1 MKILYS
7 YRTEEERDYVAK
19 ALSEHEVT
27 FHDGSLQEGDWNGE
41 GIEILSIFVN
51 STVGKE
57 EFEKLPDLK
66 FIAGRST
73 GFDHIDLELAKEKG
87 VVVSNVPAYGEH
99 TVAEF
104 AFALLL
110 TISRKIPEATKRV
123 KQEKSFSPD
132 GLAGFDLCEKTI
144 GILGTGKIGK
154 NAIKIAKGFGMKVL
168 AFDMYPDKKFAE
180 EINYEYVELDELLEK
195 SDILSLHLPE
205 NDDTHKI
212 LNKEKFAQMK
222 KGMILINTARGSL
235 IDSEALLWALEENII
250 SFAGLDVLSEEADIF
265 NDHSNNQKETELN
278 QKLIQHSRVLITPH
292 VGFNTKE
299 ATQRIIDTSLLN
311 IEKFE
316 TGEPQNIVS
325 G

>member
-19 ALSEHEVT
+19 TLSEYEVI
-27 FHDGSLQEGDWNGE
+27 FHDGSLQNGDWNGKDV
-41 GIEILSIFVN
+41 EILSIFVN

-73 GFDHIDLELAKEKG
+73 GYDHIDLKLAKEKG

-110 TISRKIPEATKRV
+110 TISRKIPEATNRV
-123 KQEKSFSPD
+123 REENSFNPN
-132 GLAGFDLCEKTI
+132 GLAGFDLSEKTI

-180 EINYEYVELDELLEK
+180 EMNYEYVELDELLEK

-212 LNKEKFAQMK
+212 LNKEKFEK
-222 KGMILINTARGSL
+222 TKPGTVLINTARGSL
-235 IDSEALLWALEENII
+235 IDSEALLWALDENII

-265 NDHSNNQKETELN
+265 NDHPNNQKEAELN
-278 QKLIQHSRVLITPH
+278 QKLIQHPNVLITPH

-299 ATQRIIDTSLLN
+299 ASQRIIDTSLEN
-311 IEKFE
+311 IEKFVS
-316 TGEPQNIVS
+316 GEPQNIVS